1 MTGSPASPS
10 FHSRAPGAGAIMDAP
25 DRALPGFPAP
35 AWDRARRPS
44 GRLLLLYGR
53 LIGPLLA
60 GYLMF
65 DRAFAYLHV
74 PGTPLYVGELVIV
87 IGVLGVLSATGYLRA
102 AIRDEPILTLLA
114 VFFVWGLVRFLP
126 GYRAYGINAIRDF
139 SLCYYCLFAFLI
151 AAALARS
158 PGILERLVTQLGR
171 FVPWLLVWLPIAL
184 LLEPRSATH
193 GPNVPFTAVSVWTHK
208 PGNAAIAA
216 LIALGYL
223 WLFRGERSAR
233 SRTAW
238 SLMAVL
244 VLALSATQNRGGLLA
259 VAVGALVGLAFLP
272 DRRRL
277 IGRAAA
283 IMVLALGLAILLP
296 FKFGGTGLQ
305 GRAFSASQLVAN
317 VASIGG
323 AKEAGNLE
331 GTVAGRE
338 VLWSLIFHH
347 QVAEG
352 QLLYGSGFGPNLAT
366 EVGIYEGSV
375 ADPLR
380 NPHNSH
386 LDVLARMGLVGFA
399 LWLALWLCWYRR
411 LVARCRRLEQ
421 RGLYARRSVAIL
433 CLMVATAILVSS
445 FFDPQLEGA
454 QVAALLWTAFGIG
467 VAVTSFRGWFGDRD
481 LSLGA
486 AVSPRP
492 RSHAEPIRHGP

>member
-1 MTGSPASPS
+1 MTEPPGSSSLRRRIP
-10 FHSRAPGAGAIMDAP
+10 RAGAIMDAP
-25 DRALPGFPAP
+25 DRALGAPGP
-35 AWDRARRPS
+35 DGLRRPS

-102 AIRDEPILTLLA
+102 AIRDEPILALLA
-114 VFFVWGLVRFLP
+114 AFFAWGLLRFLP
-126 GYRAYGINAIRDF
+126 GYRAYGVNAIRDF
-139 SLCYYCLFAFLI
+139 ALCYYCLFAFLI

-158 PGILERLVTQLGR
+158 PGILERLITQLAR

-208 PGNAAIAA
+208 PGNAALAA
-216 LIALGYL
+216 LLALGSL
-223 WLFRGERSAR
+223 WLFRGGRSAR
-233 SRTAW
+233 SRAAW
-238 SLMAVL
+238 SLMAFL

-259 VAVGALVGLAFLP
+259 VAVGAMAGLAFLP

-277 IGRAAA
+277 VGRAAA
-283 IMVLALGLAILLP
+283 VMVLALGLAILLP
-296 FKFGGTGLQ
+296 VRFGSVGLQ
-305 GRAFSASQLVAN
+305 GRAFSASQLFSN
-317 VASIGG
+317 VASIAG
-323 AKEAGNLE
+323 KQEAGNLE

-366 EVGIYEGSV
+366 GVGIYEGSV
-375 ADPLR
+375 SDPLR

-399 LWLALWLCWYRR
+399 LWVALWLCWYRR
-411 LVARCRRLEQ
+411 LVVGCRRLER
-421 RGLYARRSVAIL
+421 RGLPARRSVAIL

-481 LSLGA
+481 LHPGA

-492 RSHAEPIRHGP
+492 RSRAEPTGHGP

>member
-1 MTGSPASPS
+1 MTEPPGSSS
-10 FHSRAPGAGAIMDAP
+10 LRRRIPGAGAVMDAP
-25 DRALPGFPAP
+25 ARALGAPGPHGP
-35 AWDRARRPS
+35 RRPS

-102 AIRDEPILTLLA
+102 AIRDEPILALLA
-114 VFFVWGLVRFLP
+114 AFFVWGLLRFLP
-126 GYRAYGINAIRDF
+126 GYRAYGVNAIRDF
-139 SLCYYCLFAFLI
+139 ALCYYCLFAFLI

-158 PGILERLVTQLGR
+158 PGILERLINQLAR

-208 PGNAAIAA
+208 PGNAALAA
-216 LIALGYL
+216 LLALGSL
-223 WLFRGERSAR
+223 WLFRGGRSAR
-233 SRTAW
+233 SRAAW
-238 SLMAVL
+238 SLMAFL

-259 VAVGALVGLAFLP
+259 VAVGAMAGLAFLP

-277 IGRAAA
+277 VGRAAA
-283 IMVLALGLAILLP
+283 VMVLALGLAILLP
-296 FKFGGTGLQ
+296 VRFGSVGLQ
-305 GRAFSASQLVAN
+305 GRAFSASQLLSN
-317 VASIGG
+317 VASIAGK
-323 AKEAGNLE
+323 KEAGNLE

-366 EVGIYEGSV
+366 EVGIYEGSLS
-375 ADPLR
+375 DPLR

-399 LWLALWLCWYRR
+399 LWVALWLCWYRR
-411 LVARCRRLEQ
+411 LVVGCRRLER
-421 RGLYARRSVAIL
+421 RGLPARRSVAIL

-481 LSLGA
+481 LHPGA
-486 AVSPRP
+486 AVRPRP
-492 RSHAEPIRHGP
+492 RSRAEPTRHGP

>member
-1 MTGSPASPS
+1 MTEPPGSSS
-10 FHSRAPGAGAIMDAP
+10 LRRRIPGAGAVMDAP
-25 DRALPGFPAP
+25 ARALGAPGPHGP
-35 AWDRARRPS
+35 RRPS

-74 PGTPLYVGELVIV
+74 PGTPLYIGELVIV

-102 AIRDEPILTLLA
+102 AIRDEPILALLA
-114 VFFVWGLVRFLP
+114 AFFVWGLLRFLP
-126 GYRAYGINAIRDF
+126 GYRAYGVNAIRDF
-139 SLCYYCLFAFLI
+139 ALCYYCLFAFLI

-158 PGILERLVTQLGR
+158 PGILERLINQLAR

-208 PGNAAIAA
+208 PGNAALAA
-216 LIALGYL
+216 LLALGSL
-223 WLFRGERSAR
+223 WLFRGGRSAR
-233 SRTAW
+233 SRAAW
-238 SLMAVL
+238 SLMAFL

-259 VAVGALVGLAFLP
+259 VAVGAMAGLAFLP

-277 IGRAAA
+277 VGRAAA
-283 IMVLALGLAILLP
+283 VMVLALGLAILLP
-296 FKFGGTGLQ
+296 VRFGSVGLQ
-305 GRAFSASQLVAN
+305 GRAFSASQLLSN
-317 VASIGG
+317 VASIAGK
-323 AKEAGNLE
+323 KEAGNLE

-366 EVGIYEGSV
+366 EVGIYEGSLS
-375 ADPLR
+375 DPLR

-399 LWLALWLCWYRR
+399 LWVALWLCWYRR
-411 LVARCRRLEQ
+411 LVVGCRRLER
-421 RGLYARRSVAIL
+421 RGLPARRSVAIL

-481 LSLGA
+481 LHPGA
-486 AVSPRP
+486 AVRPRP
-492 RSHAEPIRHGP
+492 RSRAEPTRHGP